1 MSKYGVISGAYF
13 PVFGTRDPNSYNKSF
28 QNIDI
33 MKFGKAL
40 VVLTGAQLEGGGG
53 RSPLPKGQKL
63 GKGALNCGK
72 NTLTVII
79 YG

>member
-40 VVLTGAQLEGGGG
+40 VVLTEAQLEGGGG
-53 RSPLPKGQKL
+53 RSPLPFF
-63 GKGALNCGK
+63 K
-72 NTLTVII
+72 NWEKVPLIVEKIP
-79 YG
+79 

>member
-53 RSPLPKGQKL
+53 RSPLPFFKSWEKVPL
-63 GKGALNCGK
+63 IVEK
-72 NTLTVII
+72 IP
-79 YG
+79 

>member
-1 MSKYGVISGAYF
+1 MSKYGVISGTYF

-40 VVLTGAQLEGGGG
+40 VVLTGVQLEGGGG
-53 RSPLPKGQKL
+53 RSPLPFF
-63 GKGALNCGK
+63 K
-72 NTLTVII
+72 NWEKVPLIVEKIP
-79 YG
+79 